1 LAVTAFQE
9 NRPEYLADGKW
20 KTWYKIGGITLLVE
34 GLAYFVI
41 LVTSPMIGAAP
52 GNNLQ
57 YLNALAAHARLA
69 NFTYYVILLADLVLI
84 PGSYGLY
91 RAFKNTTKNWML
103 VATALI
109 WIYVAVDLLTFVPAA
124 ISLVALSQQ
133 AQTTSVLA
141 TEHSLLA
148 IVPLSQFFGWVE
160 PPIAFALWIAIFRR
174 ANFGRFA
181 RIFGFFL
188 VPFSI
193 LGGISFLVPTSA
205 YLQNFQ
211 LPALALYGIFF
222 LGLGEAMLRLRT
234 QTSPAVSNNKV
245 NLRQHTTEAIPHFF
259 SRKSFEFGNP

>member
-1 LAVTAFQE
+1 LTVTAFQE
-9 NRPEYLADGKW
+9 KRPEYLADDKW
-20 KTWYKIGGITLLVE
+20 KMWYKIGGIALLVE
-34 GLAYFVI
+34 GMTYLMI

-57 YLNALAAHARLA
+57 YLSALAAHAGLA
-69 NFTYYVILLADLVLI
+69 NFTYYAILLADLILI

-91 RAFKNTTKNWML
+91 RAFKSTNRMML

-109 WIYVAVDLLTFVPAA
+109 WIYVVVDLLTFVPAA

-188 VPFSI
+188 VPFSV

-211 LPALALYGIFF
+211 LPALAVYGIFF
-222 LGLGEAMLRLRT
+222 LGLAEVMFRLHKK
-234 QTSPAVSNNKV
+234 QAP
-245 NLRQHTTEAIPHFF
+245 
-259 SRKSFEFGNP
+259 